1 MFERHAFRWQK
12 DERGNQELVVLDV
25 PVMTYNTYEEHANW
39 PTGLTIG
46 DGDFKEM
53 VDCWKASRAKGKVGA
68 HLMLGHNQ
76 PEKEAPIIGR
86 LDNVRFERPWL
97 RCDVVIKD
105 EEAQKMALND
115 QLPNWSAEFYPK
127 ANVLWGLSLIQGQEG
142 HHSEEEADF
151 LLGEEVE
158 AEVLAMLKARGAE
171 GVKLLSAKANR
182 PFKLT
187 KDEEDNMGIEEILE
201 ELKKMNSRIEEL
213 GTRVDGM
220 AGDGTEANADDEQP
234 EKSEDEEGKLAED
247 EEAEKNNVGPEHVG
261 EIEEKAGLKRANARI
276 NKLEVGKLAAEVKA
290 AGCHLPEAE
299 IEKQLSKLKTSEG
312 RREAAERLKAL
323 PKPEAGDLAKEGA
336 DGGGTQDVKML
347 RAKLDAG
354 AAKIAKEELSHIKD
368 PAVRLQRGKRIFSE
382 RNPKII
388 NDMRIKANGGNAEGL
403 KLI

>member
-1 MFERHAFRWQK
+1 MFERHKFRWQK
-12 DERGNQELVVLDV
+12 DKRGNQELVVLDV
-25 PVMTYNTYEEHANW
+25 PVMTYNTYEEHENW
-39 PTGLTIG
+39 PNGLTIG
-46 DGDFKEM
+46 DADFKEM
-53 VDCWKASRAKGKVGA
+53 VESWKYSRAKGKVGA
-68 HLMLGHNQ
+68 HLMLGHNR
-76 PEKEAPIIGR
+76 PKKDAPIIGR
-86 LDNVRFERPWL
+86 LDNVRFEKPWL

-220 AGDGTEANADDEQP
+220 AGDGAETNAAGDEP
-234 EKSEDEEGKLAED
+234 EKSEDEGEEEKLAKKED
-247 EEAEKNNVGPEHVG
+247 VGAEDVG
-261 EIEEKAGLKRANARI
+261 EIEEKAGLSRRI

-299 IEKQLSKLKTSEG
+299 IEKQLTKLQTSEG

-323 PKPEAGDLAKEGA
+323 PKPEQGDLAKDGA

-347 RAKLDAG
+347 RAKLDSG